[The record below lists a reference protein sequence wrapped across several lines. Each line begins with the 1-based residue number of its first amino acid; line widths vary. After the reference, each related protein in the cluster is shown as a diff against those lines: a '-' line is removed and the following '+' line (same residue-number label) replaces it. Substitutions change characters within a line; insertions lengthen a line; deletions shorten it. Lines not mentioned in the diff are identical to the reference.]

1 MDFSADSETLP
12 NYTTVEGLVLEEGL
26 SLPNTHCKT
35 QSEGTILLHLL
46 ECKTHLLE
54 VVEELHIRRDAETR
68 FEDQLS
74 KLVLDKQELEWEK
87 ESLQQQI
94 ETMTNQHKESLTN
107 LKKQFQAKIRNTE
120 EEKGKYQ
127 VIADLKDKEIN
138 NLKEELKSLQLL
150 KYNLEK
156 KSSELEQKLT
166 LQSRSKE
173 SHLNQLG
180 EVDKRFTALS
190 RQCAMVK
197 QAHEKLEQNVNEAI
211 RINKKL
217 STANTKQEETI
228 VSLMEELEDVSK
240 KLIKAKV
247 TTVRHDKTHTPTG
260 KEENIQQL
268 HQKLDMESEM
278 NKRLREE
285 NYALRAE
292 KKEVMKSLQHAQQL
306 LLSQTQTV
314 SRVELELQTQREQYQ
329 TLKQEHEVKLE
340 KGKEEEDK
348 VAQLMESYAASK
360 TSWDRENIVF
370 LDRIKIEQ
378 QDLQA
383 VKEAYDE
390 LHQKHTELSSQ
401 AKVQGLQ
408 IREVEM
414 RDSSQSLSVSTQFFP
429 TLEEEVRAGE
439 PLNEPTSSSE
449 LSSFGSQ
456 LASSQAKNGLNSLD
470 CLEDT
475 DIVTKL
481 VVTGATG
488 GQGPLNNDQQYQFQ
502 QPLKPTT
509 LFTSPVVSNHLCSL
523 GSHFG
528 TDNST
533 NSLEK
538 VRENMLNGNMKDS
551 GSNGPKRRLMK
562 ETTDKTDRQGE
573 NKGSAEDGGDTR
585 NHETET
591 KDRAQGEGI
600 DGLEERGKIALHT
613 SETPETQIL
622 AQSSADITIEKSNT
636 RQVIDFMDTEPP
648 PAVSDPSDFSQN
660 LSPKVIENDAHFCHE
675 NKRCEIGK
683 EEQLLH
689 TLNSD
694 DGQSISQGLNP
705 VIQEVQT
712 LFYTDVQTE
721 NTEPLNKLPCQIDQ
735 VSEKNTELFHKSTAD
750 FLTKLPNVSM
760 SCSSQTNAV
769 PLATPEEG
777 IVSIQVLETNTAQ
790 TSPSFLPDI
799 TVIGD
804 QMDEMCDTRGS
815 KECLLLKSLVE
826 SQSLP
831 PHWKFSEQKTGQG
844 KSLLT
849 DDHDGN
855 FSAYNKGEDQS
866 NVHSQVKYSET
877 VHDPVEKCN
886 LKYACLDLTMDTVD
900 IESEVKSGSCQDHI
914 IEQIGDEQTNKSKVD
929 LRLHSNEC
937 AAGGHSDCSEQNP
950 AKQMLLDNTESFL
963 PSKKR
968 YKSSFDWS
976 SGQRKTAS
984 SRTQSD
990 VLILPQFIEGT
1001 EQNTSWSGKNHKHPP
1016 STKPMFLKSK
1026 HNKVP
1031 LVISRASVLLNASSV
1046 SGTPASLRRP
1056 QQKEWEAVEET
1067 FRETIAADMES
1078 KASGSTSSSKVSS
1091 RPWQATSGCSGA
1103 YTSAAGHISE
1113 SDWEPSCSQESEDQQ
1128 SSLRAQISKIEQFLN
1143 AERLRLPKRQR
1154 TDN

>member
-54 VVEELHIRRDAETR
+54 VVEELHIRR
-68 FEDQLS
+68 
-74 KLVLDKQELEWEK
+74 
-87 ESLQQQI
+87 
-94 ETMTNQHKESLTN
+94 
-107 LKKQFQAKIRNTE
+107 
-120 EEKGKYQ
+120 
-127 VIADLKDKEIN
+127 
-138 NLKEELKSLQLL
+138 LL

-156 KSSELEQKLT
+156 KSSEL
-166 LQSRSKE
+166 
-173 SHLNQLG
+173 
-180 EVDKRFTALS
+180 
-190 RQCAMVK
+190 
-197 QAHEKLEQNVNEAI
+197 
-211 RINKKL
+211 
-217 STANTKQEETI
+217 
-228 VSLMEELEDVSK
+228 ELEDVSK

-292 KKEVMKSLQHAQQL
+292 KK
-306 LLSQTQTV
+306 
-314 SRVELELQTQREQYQ
+314 

-1026 HNKVP
+1026 HNKGDGFP
-1031 LVISRASVLLNASSV
+1031 LVISRASDLLNASSV